1 MGYKRVPGPATLQH
15 AWRCAPVPGL
25 FRAPMDP
32 AKNPNANHF
41 ELANLLAKCR
51 SHSMPTRILGP
62 PRRVRAGTSAFPA
75 SPAMWRFRIPPFASP
90 HSRCATGEIGPARRA
105 IPLIGGERRAIFGRR
120 MNRDGDLIDPASLPE
135 PRASRFAAGNR
146 LRGVRRLWPSSSDRR
161 PGMACRDSRPR
172 GCASEHC
179 RIRTGRLTACA
190 GLAKKVSLEAAGKRP
205 EYSEAGSPDPRDGT
219 VPAQPPESHASSL
232 QPPDSIS
239 SHAWRTTGRPGAPDP
254 PERFT
259 GHPQT

>member
-1 MGYKRVPGPATLQH
+1 MPSPRLLRCGASGSRHSLPRTAGAQPGKSGQPAVQYPSSV
-15 AWRCAPVPGL
+15 A
-25 FRAPMDP
+25 
-32 AKNPNANHF
+32 
-41 ELANLLAKCR
+41 
-51 SHSMPTRILGP
+51 S
-62 PRRVRAGTSAFPA
+62 AGQSSGA
-75 SPAMWRFRIPPFASP
+75 RFIPPC
-90 HSRCATGEIGPARRA
+90 R
-105 IPLIGGERRAIFGRR
+105 RR